1 MPPWRI
7 KLWLPFILPQL
18 LRFFYHAAYTIHGD
32 LSMIQNEC
40 TVPATSNENCP
51 VFETKELPILLSWSE
66 LQIQDLHSLIN
77 PPGPDAFGRPVHK
90 KNRFGIINKAD
101 L

>member
-1 MPPWRI
+1 MANKIVAAVHSTATPS
-7 KLWLPFILPQL
+7 LFL
-18 LRFFYHAAYTIHGD
+18 HAAYTIHGD
-32 LSMIQNEC
+32 LSMMQNEC

-66 LQIQDLHSLIN
+66 LQIPNLRTRVIS
-77 PPGPDAFGRPVHK
+77 PGQDAFGSPVHK
-90 KNRFGIINKAD
+90 KNRFGIIDKAD